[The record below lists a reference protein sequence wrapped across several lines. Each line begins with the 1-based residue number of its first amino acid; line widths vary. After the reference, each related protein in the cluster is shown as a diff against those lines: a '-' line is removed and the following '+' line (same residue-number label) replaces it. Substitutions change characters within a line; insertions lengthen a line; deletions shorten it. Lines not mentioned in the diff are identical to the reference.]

1 MALTL
6 LQTIRKLHLSFD
18 KKALKSLGDIYSDD
32 IQFRDP
38 LHAVNG
44 LNNLKD
50 YYGTMM
56 TDLIECRFEYH
67 HSMEMAERGEAIL
80 FWTMH
85 YRHKKLL
92 GGKLLELTG
101 NSHLLFNDKIYYH
114 RDYFDAGS
122 MLYEHIPV
130 MGYAIRKIKKKMGAK

>member
-1 MALTL
+1 MALTVPQKVRNL
-6 LQTIRKLHLSFD
+6 YLRFD
-18 KKALKSLGDIYSDD
+18 KKILNTLGEIYSDD

-44 LNNLKD
+44 LINLTT
-50 YYGTMM
+50 YYADMM
-56 TDLIECRFEYH
+56 SNLMECRFEFH
-67 HSMEMAERGEAIL
+67 HSMEMTARGEAVL

-85 YRHKKLL
+85 YRHKKLA
-92 GGKLLELTG
+92 GGALLELTG
-101 NSHLLFNDKIYYH
+101 NTHLLFNDKVYYH

-130 MGYAIRKIKKKMGAK
+130 MGFAIRQIKKKVGAK

>member
-1 MALTL
+1 MTLTL
-6 LQTIRKLHLSFD
+6 LQKIRSMHLQFD
-18 KKALKSLGDIYSDD
+18 KKMLKSLGDVYSED

-44 LNNLKD
+44 LDHLKN
-50 YYGTMM
+50 YYTSLMA
-56 TDLIECRFEYH
+56 DLIECRFEYH
-67 HSMEMAERGEAIL
+67 HSMEMADRGEAIL

-85 YRHKKLL
+85 YRHKKLA

-101 NSHLLFNDKIYYH
+101 NTHLLFNEKIYYQ

-122 MLYEHIPV
+122 MLYEHFPLT
-130 MGYAIRKIKKKMGAK
+130 GFAIRRIKKKLGAQ

>member
-1 MALTL
+1 MAPTVPQKVRNMYL
-6 LQTIRKLHLSFD
+6 RFD
-18 KKALKSLGDIYSDD
+18 KKILNTLGDIYSDD

-44 LNNLKD
+44 LKNLTA
-50 YYGTMM
+50 YYAGMM
-56 TDLIECRFEYH
+56 GNLLECRFEFH
-67 HSMEMAERGEAIL
+67 HSMEMTARGEAVL

-85 YRHKKLL
+85 YRHSKLA

-101 NSHLLFNDKIYYH
+101 NTHLLFNEKVYYH

-130 MGYAIRKIKKKMGAK
+130 MGFAIRQIKKKVGAK